1 MTGRVSCRRYH
12 RAVSDNTETMSQFTA
27 LNVSLIIGVLI
38 TALLIG
44 HLLRQRR
51 SPAATLGWIIFMVSA
66 PWLAVPLY
74 LTLGTRKLTARAQPT
89 SHPLPTEAD
98 TPLARLL
105 ASAGVPP
112 PRPGNQVIWHR
123 DGDAAWDALI
133 AVVDSSTRTLDV
145 SLFLLRDDTCGSR
158 FIEKLAARAEAG
170 VRVRLLIDGIGS
182 LLLARRGL
190 RRLRATGV
198 DTAWFI
204 PLLHRPL
211 RGRTNLRNHR
221 KLVIADTTRA
231 WSGGRNIADEY
242 FAADSAW
249 IDLSFSIDGPAV
261 ADLARL
267 FADDWAFASK
277 RSVEPD
283 AVVPAEAGEHTV
295 QIVPSGPVMARDTL
309 HELMLT
315 ACYGAQKRI
324 WIATP
329 YFVPD
334 EALQQALV
342 LAARR
347 GVEVRLL
354 LPQRSN
360 HRLADLARARYL
372 RELVAA
378 GATIKAVPHAMQ
390 HAKALLADDLA
401 LSGSANFD
409 LRSLFLNFEVGCLF
423 LSPSDS
429 EALASWLARLDT
441 LTVGYQPPTDR
452 WGRGLVEGLVML
464 VAFQI

>member
-1 MTGRVSCRRYH
+1 MSRSVH
-12 RAVSDNTETMSQFTA
+12 TEAMGQLTVLHF
-27 LNVSLIIGVLI
+27 SLIAGVLI

-66 PWLAVPLY
+66 PWLAVPVY
-74 LTLGTRKLTARAQPT
+74 LTLGTRKLATLPQPA
-89 SHPLPTEAD
+89 SHPFPTEAG

-112 PRPGNQVIWHR
+112 PRTGNQVTWHR
-123 DGDAAWDALI
+123 DGDAAWDELI
-133 AVVDSSTRTLDV
+133 AVVDGSTRTLDV
-145 SLFLLRDDTCGSR
+145 ALFLLRDDARGSR
-158 FIEKLAARAEAG
+158 FMEQLATRAEAG

-182 LLLARRGL
+182 LLLARHGL
-190 RRLRATGV
+190 RRLRAAGV
-198 DTAWFI
+198 EVAWFI

-221 KLVIADTTRA
+221 KLVIADHARA
-231 WSGGRNIADEY
+231 WTGGRNVADEY
-242 FAADSAW
+242 FAADSEW
-249 IDLSFSIDGPAV
+249 IDLSFGVAGPAV
-261 ADLARL
+261 ADMAQV
-267 FADDWAFASK
+267 FAADWAFARK
-277 RSVEPD
+277 QTPATD
-283 AVVPAEAGEHTV
+283 DHMPAAVGMSTV
-295 QIVPSGPVMARDTL
+295 QVIPSGPTLARDTL
-309 HELMLT
+309 HELMLS
-315 ACYGAQKRI
+315 ACYSAQHRI

-334 EALQQALV
+334 EALLQALV

-354 LPQRSN
+354 LPQQSN

-378 GATIKAVPHAMQ
+378 GAIIKVIPHAML

-401 LSGSANFD
+401 LAGSANVD
-409 LRSLFLNFEVGCLF
+409 LRSLFLNFELGCLF
-423 LSPSDS
+423 LSTSDS
-429 EALASWLARLDT
+429 EALASWLSRLNGMADEY
-441 LTVGYQPPTDR
+441 VSPPDR
-452 WGRGLVEGLVML
+452 WGRGLLEGLVL
-464 VAFQI
+464 LAAFQI

>member
-1 MTGRVSCRRYH
+1 
-12 RAVSDNTETMSQFTA
+12 MSQITVLHF
-27 LNVSLIIGVLI
+27 SLIAGVLV
-38 TALLIG
+38 TAMLIG

-66 PWLAVPLY
+66 PWLAVPVY
-74 LTLGTRKLTARAQPT
+74 LTLGTRKLTAFALPALC
-89 SHPLPTEAD
+89 PLPAEAD

-105 ASAGVPP
+105 ASAGVPA
-112 PRPGNQVIWHR
+112 PRPGNQVSLHR
-123 DGDAAWDALI
+123 DGDVAWDELVAL
-133 AVVDSSTRTLDV
+133 VDSSTHTLDV
-145 SLFLLRDDTCGSR
+145 ALFLLRDDSCGSR
-158 FIEKLAARAEAG
+158 FMEKLAARAKAG

-182 LLLARRGL
+182 FLLARRSL
-190 RRLRATGV
+190 HRLREAGV
-198 DTAWFI
+198 ETSWFI

-221 KLVIADTTRA
+221 KLVIADHARA
-231 WSGGRNIADEY
+231 WTGGRNVADEY
-242 FAADSAW
+242 FAADNVW
-249 IDLSFSIDGPAV
+249 IDLSFSIAGPAV
-261 ADLARL
+261 ADLANV
-267 FADDWAFASK
+267 FAADWAFTHK
-277 RSVEPD
+277 QTVQPGVE
-283 AVVPAEAGEHTV
+283 VPAAAGEQTV
-295 QIVPSGPVMARDTL
+295 QIVPSGPEMARDTL

-315 ACYGAQKRI
+315 ACYGAQRRI

-360 HRLADLARARYL
+360 HCLADLARARYL

-378 GATIKAVPHAMQ
+378 GAIVKAVPHAMQ

-401 LSGSANFD
+401 LAGSANVD
-409 LRSLFLNFEVGCLF
+409 LRSLFLNFELGCLF
-423 LSPSDS
+423 LSPSNS
-429 EALASWLARLDT
+429 QALAEWLVRLDT
-441 LTVGYQPPTDR
+441 QAIEYQPPPDL
-452 WGRGLVEGLVML
+452 WGRGLVEGLVL
-464 VAFQI
+464 LAAFQI

>member
-1 MTGRVSCRRYH
+1 MDSITL
-12 RAVSDNTETMSQFTA
+12 
-27 LNVSLIIGVLI
+27 LNVSLTAGVLI

-51 SPAATLGWIIFMVSA
+51 SPAATLGWILFMVSA
-66 PWLAVPLY
+66 PWIAVPVY
-74 LTLGTRKLTARAQPT
+74 LLLGTRKLAPRVHPP

-112 PRPGNQVIWHR
+112 PRAGNHVDWHH
-123 DGDAAWDALI
+123 DGNAAWDALI

-145 SLFLLRDDTCGSR
+145 ALFLLRNDTRGNR
-158 FIEKLAARAEAG
+158 FMEKLAACAESG
-170 VRVRLLIDGIGS
+170 VRVRLLVDGIGS
-182 LLLARRGL
+182 LLLARRVL

-198 DTAWFI
+198 ETAWFI

-211 RGRTNLRNHR
+211 RGRTNMRNHR
-221 KLVIADTTRA
+221 KLVIADSSRA
-231 WSGGRNIADEY
+231 WSGGRNIANEY
-242 FAADSAW
+242 FAADNAW
-249 IDLSFSIDGPAV
+249 IDLSFSLAGPAV

-267 FADDWAFASK
+267 FADDWAFANG
-277 RSVEPD
+277 RSATSEC
-283 AVVPAEAGEHTV
+283 VVPAAAGDHVV
-295 QIVPSGPVMARDTL
+295 QVVPSGPVMVRDTL

-315 ACYGAQKRI
+315 ACYGAQQRI

-347 GVEVRLL
+347 GVEVHLL
-354 LPQRSN
+354 LPRRSN

-378 GATIKAVPHAMQ
+378 GATIKVTPLAMQ

-401 LSGSANFD
+401 VAGSANFD

-423 LSPSDS
+423 LSPSDGT
-429 EALASWLARLDT
+429 ALTEWLTRLDT
-441 LTVGYQPPTDR
+441 QTVGYQPPADR
-452 WGRGLVEGLVML
+452 WGRGLVEALVML

>member
-1 MTGRVSCRRYH
+1 MG
-12 RAVSDNTETMSQFTA
+12 QFTV
-27 LNVSLIIGVLI
+27 LHFSLIAGVLI

-51 SPAATLGWIIFMVSA
+51 SPAATLGWIVFMVSA
-66 PWLAVPLY
+66 PWLAVPVY
-74 LTLGTRKLTARAQPT
+74 LTLGTRKLAAPAQPALR
-89 SHPLPTEAD
+89 PLPSDAD

-145 SLFLLRDDTCGSR
+145 ALFLLRDDTRGSR
-158 FIEKLAARAEAG
+158 FMEKLAARAEAG

-190 RRLRATGV
+190 RRLRAAGV
-198 DTAWFI
+198 ATAWFI

-221 KLVIADTTRA
+221 KLAIADHARA
-231 WSGGRNIADEY
+231 WTGGRNVADEY
-242 FAADSAW
+242 FAADSTW
-249 IDLSFSIDGPAV
+249 IDLSFSIAGPAV
-261 ADLARL
+261 ADLAHV
-267 FADDWAFASK
+267 FAGDWAFARK
-277 RSVEPD
+277 RLAEPD
-283 AVVPAEAGEHTV
+283 VVVPAVAGEQTV
-295 QIVPSGPVMARDTL
+295 QIVPSGPALARDTL

-315 ACYGAQKRI
+315 ACYGAQRRI

-354 LPQRSN
+354 LPRRSN

-372 RELVAA
+372 RELAAA
-378 GATIKAVPHAMQ
+378 GAIIKVVPDAML

-401 LSGSANFD
+401 LAGSANVD
-409 LRSLFLNFEVGCLF
+409 LRSLFLNFELGCLF
-423 LSPSDS
+423 LSASDS
-429 EALASWLARLDT
+429 EALAAWLTRLDAMT
-441 LTVGYQPPTDR
+441 IEYQPPTDR
-452 WGRGLVEGLVML
+452 WGRGLIEGLVLL

>member
-1 MTGRVSCRRYH
+1 MG
-12 RAVSDNTETMSQFTA
+12 QFTA
-27 LNVSLIIGVLI
+27 LHFSLIAGVLI

-51 SPAATLGWIIFMVSA
+51 SPAATLGWIVFMVSA
-66 PWLAVPLY
+66 PWLAVPVY
-74 LTLGTRKLTARAQPT
+74 LTLGTRKLAAPALPAAR
-89 SHPLPTEAD
+89 PLPDDAD
-98 TPLARLL
+98 TPLGRLL

-112 PRPGNQVIWHR
+112 PRAGNQVSWHR

-133 AVVDSSTRTLDV
+133 KVVDNSLHSLDV
-145 SLFLLRDDTCGSR
+145 ALFLLRDDTRGSR
-158 FIEKLAARAEAG
+158 FMEKLAARAEAG
-170 VRVRLLIDGIGS
+170 VQVRLLIDGIGS

-190 RRLRATGV
+190 RRLRAAGV
-198 DTAWFI
+198 KTAWFI

-221 KLVIADTTRA
+221 KLVIADHARA
-231 WSGGRNIADEY
+231 WTGGRNVADEY
-242 FAADSAW
+242 FAPESRW
-249 IDLSFSIDGPAV
+249 IDLSFSIAGPAV
-261 ADLARL
+261 ADLAHV
-267 FADDWAFASK
+267 FAADWAFARK
-277 RSVEPD
+277 RARESDV
-283 AVVPAEAGEHTV
+283 ALPAAAGAHTV
-295 QIVPSGPVMARDTL
+295 QIIPSGPALTRDTL

-315 ACYGAQKRI
+315 ACYSAKQRI

-354 LPQRSN
+354 LPRRSN

-372 RELVAA
+372 RELAAA
-378 GATIKAVPHAMQ
+378 GALIKVVPDAML

-401 LSGSANFD
+401 LAGSANVD
-409 LRSLFLNFEVGCLF
+409 LRSLFLNFELGCLF
-423 LSPSDS
+423 LSPTDS
-429 EALASWLARLDT
+429 EALAAWLTRLDA
-441 LTVGYQPPTDR
+441 LTIEHHPPADR
-452 WGRGLVEGLVML
+452 WGRGLIEGLVLL

>member
-1 MTGRVSCRRYH
+1 MMGQITLLH
-12 RAVSDNTETMSQFTA
+12 
-27 LNVSLIIGVLI
+27 VSLAAGVLF

-66 PWLAVPLY
+66 PWIAVPAY
-74 LTLGTRKLTARAQPT
+74 LMLGTRKMAARAQPP

-112 PRPGNQVIWHR
+112 PRAGNRVIWHD
-123 DGDAAWDALI
+123 DGEAAWDALV
-133 AVVDSSTRTLDV
+133 ALVDSSTRTLDV
-145 SLFLLRDDTCGSR
+145 ALFLLRDDAHGSR
-158 FIEKLAARAEAG
+158 FMQQLAVRAEAG

-190 RRLRATGV
+190 RRLRANGV
-198 DTAWFI
+198 ETAWFI

-221 KLVIADTTRA
+221 KLVIADHARA

-242 FAADSAW
+242 FAGDRAW
-249 IDLSFSIDGPAV
+249 IDLSNSIAGPAV

-277 RSVEPD
+277 RSAAPD
-283 AVVPAEAGEHTV
+283 VVIPAPAGDHTV
-295 QIVPSGPVMARDTL
+295 QVIPSGPVMARDTL

-324 WIATP
+324 WLATP

-347 GVEVRLL
+347 GVDVRLL
-354 LPQRSN
+354 LPRRSN
-360 HRLADLARARYL
+360 HRLADLARPRYL

-378 GATIKAVPHAMQ
+378 GATIKVTPAAMQ
-390 HAKALLADDLA
+390 HAKALLADNLA
-401 LSGSANFD
+401 LAGSANFD
-409 LRSLFLNFEVGCLF
+409 LRSLFLNFEVDCLF
-423 LSPSDS
+423 LSPVDV
-429 EALASWLARLDT
+429 EALTAWLTRLDG
-441 LTVGYQPPTDR
+441 LTTGYHPPPDR
-452 WGRGLVEGLVML
+452 WGRSLVEGLVLL

>member
-1 MTGRVSCRRYH
+1 MGDITLLH
-12 RAVSDNTETMSQFTA
+12 
-27 LNVSLIIGVLI
+27 VSLVVGVLV

-44 HLLRQRR
+44 HILRQRR

-66 PWLAVPLY
+66 PWLAVPAY
-74 LTLGTRKLTARAQPT
+74 LTLGTRKLAAPVQPA
-89 SHPLPTEAD
+89 SHPLPPEAD
-98 TPLARLL
+98 TALARLL

-112 PRPGNQVIWHR
+112 PRPGNQVHWHR

-133 AVVDSSTRTLDV
+133 EVVDGSARTLDV
-145 SLFLLRDDTCGSR
+145 ALFLLRDDSCGSR
-158 FIEKLAARAEAG
+158 FMEKLAARARAG

-190 RRLRATGV
+190 RLLRATGV
-198 DTAWFI
+198 ETAWFI

-211 RGRTNLRNHR
+211 RGRTNMRNHR
-221 KLVIADTTRA
+221 KLVIADHTRA
-231 WSGGRNIADEY
+231 WSGGRNIGDEY

-249 IDLSFSIDGPAV
+249 IDLSFSLAGPAV

-267 FADDWAFASK
+267 FAADWAFASK
-277 RSVEPD
+277 QPAGAEVAIP
-283 AVVPAEAGEHTV
+283 AVAGEHTV
-295 QIVPSGPVMARDTL
+295 QVVPSGPVMARDTL

-315 ACYGAQKRI
+315 ACYGAQQRI
-324 WIATP
+324 WLATP

-354 LPQRSN
+354 LPRHSN
-360 HRLADLARARYL
+360 HRLADLARPRYL

-378 GATIKAVPHAMQ
+378 GATIKVTQTAMQ

-401 LSGSANFD
+401 LAGSANFD
-409 LRSLFLNFEVGCLF
+409 LRSLFLNFEVDCLF
-423 LSPSDS
+423 LSPVDV
-429 EALASWLARLDT
+429 EALTAWLTRLDG
-441 LTVGYQPPTDR
+441 LTTEYHPPPDR
-452 WGRGLVEGLVML
+452 WGRSLIEGLVLL

>member
-1 MTGRVSCRRYH
+1 MGHITLLH
-12 RAVSDNTETMSQFTA
+12 
-27 LNVSLIIGVLI
+27 VSLIVGVLV

-44 HLLRQRR
+44 HILRQRR

-66 PWLAVPLY
+66 PWLAVPAY
-74 LTLGTRKLTARAQPT
+74 LTLGTRKLAAPVQPA
-89 SHPLPTEAD
+89 SHPLPPEAD
-98 TPLARLL
+98 TALARLL

-112 PRPGNQVIWHR
+112 PRPGNQVRWHR
-123 DGDAAWDALI
+123 DGDKAWAALI
-133 AVVDSSTRTLDV
+133 EVVDGSTRTLDV

-158 FIEKLAARAEAG
+158 FMEKLAARAKAG

-190 RRLRATGV
+190 RLLRATGV
-198 DTAWFI
+198 ETAWFI

-211 RGRTNLRNHR
+211 RGRTNMRNHR
-221 KLVIADTTRA
+221 KLVIADNMRA

-249 IDLSFSIDGPAV
+249 IDLSFSLAGPAV
-261 ADLARL
+261 ADLAKL
-267 FADDWAFASK
+267 FAADWAFASK
-277 RSVEPD
+277 QPTEPEV
-283 AVVPAEAGEHTV
+283 AIPAAAGEHTV
-295 QIVPSGPVMARDTL
+295 QVVPSGPVMARDTL

-315 ACYGAQKRI
+315 ACYGAQQRI
-324 WIATP
+324 WLATP

-354 LPQRSN
+354 LPRHSN
-360 HRLADLARARYL
+360 HRLADLARPRYL

-378 GATIKAVPHAMQ
+378 GATIKVTDAMQ

-401 LSGSANFD
+401 LAGSANFD
-409 LRSLFLNFEVGCLF
+409 LRSLFLNFEVDCLF
-423 LSPSDS
+423 LSPLDV
-429 EALASWLARLDT
+429 EALATWLTRLNG
-441 LTVGYQPPTDR
+441 LTTEYSPPPDR
-452 WGRGLVEGLVML
+452 WGRSLIEGLVLL

>member
-1 MTGRVSCRRYH
+1 MGHITLLH
-12 RAVSDNTETMSQFTA
+12 
-27 LNVSLIIGVLI
+27 VSLFAGVLV

-51 SPAATLGWIIFMVSA
+51 SPATTLGWIIFMVSA
-66 PWLAVPLY
+66 PWLAVPVY
-74 LTLGTRKLTARAQPT
+74 LTLGTRKLFTPNQPAF
-89 SHPLPTEAD
+89 HPPEHAETG

-112 PRPGNQVIWHR
+112 PRPGNQVSWHR
-123 DGDAAWDALI
+123 DGDAAWDALV
-133 AVVDSSTRTLDV
+133 ALVDSSMHTLDIA
-145 SLFLLRDDTCGSR
+145 LFLLRDDTRGSR
-158 FIEKLAARAEAG
+158 FMEQLAARAEAG

-190 RRLRATGV
+190 RRLRAAGV
-198 DTAWFI
+198 ETAWFI

-221 KLVIADTTRA
+221 KLVIADHTRA
-231 WSGGRNIADEY
+231 WTGGRNVADEY

-249 IDLSFSIDGPAV
+249 IDLSFSVAGPAV
-261 ADLARL
+261 ADLAQL
-267 FADDWAFASK
+267 FAADWTFARR
-277 RSVEPD
+277 RSHLAD
-283 AVVPAEAGEHTV
+283 IAVPATAGEQTV
-295 QIVPSGPVMARDTL
+295 QVIPSGPALARDTL

-315 ACYGAQKRI
+315 ACYGAQRRI

-347 GVEVRLL
+347 GVDVRLL
-354 LPQRSN
+354 LPRRSN

-372 RELVAA
+372 RELIAA
-378 GATIKAVPHAMQ
+378 GAIVKAVPQAMQ

-401 LSGSANFD
+401 LAGSANVD
-409 LRSLFLNFEVGCLF
+409 LRSLFLNFELACLF

-429 EALASWLARLDT
+429 EALAAWLTRLDGQ
-441 LTVGYQPPTDR
+441 TVDYQPVPAR
-452 WGRGLVEGLVML
+452 WGLGLVEGLVL
-464 VAFQI
+464 LAAFQI

>member
-1 MTGRVSCRRYH
+1 MG
-12 RAVSDNTETMSQFTA
+12 QFTA
-27 LNVSLIIGVLI
+27 LHFSLIAGVLI

-51 SPAATLGWIIFMVSA
+51 SPAATLGWIVFMVSA
-66 PWLAVPLY
+66 PWLAVPVY
-74 LTLGTRKLTARAQPT
+74 LTLGTRKLGAPALPAAR
-89 SHPLPTEAD
+89 PLPDDAD
-98 TPLARLL
+98 TPLGRLL

-112 PRPGNQVIWHR
+112 PRAGNQVSWHR
-123 DGDAAWDALI
+123 DGDAAWDALVK
-133 AVVDSSTRTLDV
+133 VVDNSLHSLDV
-145 SLFLLRDDTCGSR
+145 ALFLLRDDTRGSR
-158 FIEKLAARAEAG
+158 FMEKLAARAEAG
-170 VRVRLLIDGIGS
+170 VQVRLLIDGIGS

-190 RRLRATGV
+190 RRLRAAGV
-198 DTAWFI
+198 KTAWFI

-221 KLVIADTTRA
+221 KLVIADHARA
-231 WSGGRNIADEY
+231 WTGGRNVADEY
-242 FAADSAW
+242 FAPESRW
-249 IDLSFSIDGPAV
+249 IDLSFSIAGPAV
-261 ADLARL
+261 ADLAHV
-267 FADDWAFASK
+267 FAADWAFARK
-277 RSVEPD
+277 RARESDV
-283 AVVPAEAGEHTV
+283 ALPAAAGAHTV
-295 QIVPSGPVMARDTL
+295 QIIPSGPALTRDTL

-315 ACYGAQKRI
+315 ACYSAKQRI

-354 LPQRSN
+354 LPRRSN

-372 RELVAA
+372 RELAAA
-378 GATIKAVPHAMQ
+378 GALIKVVPDAML

-401 LSGSANFD
+401 LAGSANVD
-409 LRSLFLNFEVGCLF
+409 LRSLFLNFELGCLF
-423 LSPSDS
+423 LSPTDS
-429 EALASWLARLDT
+429 EALAAWLTRLDA
-441 LTVGYQPPTDR
+441 LTIEHHPPADR
-452 WGRGLVEGLVML
+452 WGRGLIEGLVLL

>member
-1 MTGRVSCRRYH
+1 MGQLTVLH
-12 RAVSDNTETMSQFTA
+12 F
-27 LNVSLIIGVLI
+27 SLIAGVLI

-66 PWLAVPLY
+66 PWLAVPVY
-74 LTLGTRKLTARAQPT
+74 LTLGTRKLAAPAPPASQ
-89 SHPLPTEAD
+89 PLPAEAG

-112 PRPGNQVIWHR
+112 PRTGNLVSWHR
-123 DGDAAWDALI
+123 DGDAAWDELV
-133 AVVDSSTRTLDV
+133 AVVNGSTRTLDV
-145 SLFLLRDDTCGSR
+145 ALFLLRDDTRGSR
-158 FIEKLAARAEAG
+158 FMEQLARRAEAG

-182 LLLARRGL
+182 LLVARHGL
-190 RRLRATGV
+190 RRLRAAGV
-198 DTAWFI
+198 QVAWFI

-221 KLVIADTTRA
+221 KLVIADHARA
-231 WSGGRNIADEY
+231 WTGGRNVADEY
-242 FAADSAW
+242 FAADSEW
-249 IDLSFSIDGPAV
+249 IDLSFGIAGPAV
-261 ADLARL
+261 ADLAQL
-267 FADDWAFASK
+267 FAADWAFA
-277 RSVEPD
+277 RRQPPD
-283 AVVPAEAGEHTV
+283 ADVVMPAAVGMSTV
-295 QIVPSGPVMARDTL
+295 QVIPSGPALARDTL

-315 ACYGAQKRI
+315 ACYGAQRRI

-354 LPQRSN
+354 LPRRSN

-378 GATIKAVPHAMQ
+378 GAIVKAVPHAMV

-401 LSGSANFD
+401 LAGSANVD
-409 LRSLFLNFEVGCLF
+409 LRSLFLNFELGCLF

-429 EALASWLARLDT
+429 EAMAIWLSRLDAMT
-441 LTVGYQPPTDR
+441 DEYQPAPDR
-452 WGRGLVEGLVML
+452 WGRGLLEGVVLL
-464 VAFQI
+464 AAFQI

>member
-1 MTGRVSCRRYH
+1 MGQLTVLH
-12 RAVSDNTETMSQFTA
+12 F
-27 LNVSLIIGVLI
+27 SLIAGVLI

-66 PWLAVPLY
+66 PWLAVPVY
-74 LTLGTRKLTARAQPT
+74 LTLGTRKLAAPAAPV
-89 SHPLPTEAD
+89 SYPLPTEAD

-112 PRPGNQVIWHR
+112 PRTGNQVSWHH
-123 DGDAAWDALI
+123 DGEAAWDELI
-133 AVVDSSTRTLDV
+133 AIINGSMRTLDV
-145 SLFLLRDDTCGSR
+145 TLFLLRDDARGSR
-158 FIEKLAARAEAG
+158 FMEQLATRAEAG

-182 LLLARRGL
+182 LLLARNGL
-190 RRLRATGV
+190 RRLRAAGV
-198 DTAWFI
+198 EVAWFI

-221 KLVIADTTRA
+221 KLVIADHARA
-231 WSGGRNIADEY
+231 WTGGRNVADEY
-242 FAADSAW
+242 FAADSVW
-249 IDLSFSIDGPAV
+249 LDLSFGVAGPVV
-261 ADLARL
+261 ADMAQV
-267 FADDWAFASK
+267 FSADWAFARK
-277 RSVEPD
+277 QTPD
-283 AVVPAEAGEHTV
+283 ADIERPAAVGLSTV
-295 QIVPSGPVMARDTL
+295 QVIPSGPALARDTL

-315 ACYGAQKRI
+315 ACYSAQCRI

-354 LPQRSN
+354 LPRRSN
-360 HRLADLARARYL
+360 HRMADLARARYL

-378 GATIKAVPHAMQ
+378 GAIIKAVPHAML

-401 LSGSANFD
+401 LAGSANVD
-409 LRSLFLNFEVGCLF
+409 LRSLFLNFELGCLF

-429 EALASWLARLDT
+429 EALASWLSRLDAMT
-441 LTVGYQPPTDR
+441 DEYVPPRDR
-452 WGRGLVEGLVML
+452 WGRGLIEGLVLL

>member
-1 MTGRVSCRRYH
+1 MGQITVLHFSFV
-12 RAVSDNTETMSQFTA
+12 A
-27 LNVSLIIGVLI
+27 GVLV

-66 PWLAVPLY
+66 PWLAVPMY
-74 LTLGTRKLTARAQPT
+74 LTLGTRKLSTPAHPALHRQPVD
-89 SHPLPTEAD
+89 AD

-112 PRPGNQVIWHR
+112 PRSGNQVVWHH
-123 DGDAAWDALI
+123 DGEAAWDALI
-133 AVVDSSTRTLDV
+133 SVVDSSTRTLDV
-145 SLFLLRDDTCGSR
+145 ALFLLRDDTRGSC
-158 FIEKLAARAEAG
+158 FMDQLAARSKAG

-182 LLLARRGL
+182 FLLARRGL
-190 RRLRATGV
+190 RRLRAVGV
-198 DTAWFI
+198 EVAWFI

-221 KLVIADTTRA
+221 KLVIADHARA
-231 WSGGRNIADEY
+231 WTGGRNIADEY
-242 FAADSAW
+242 FAADTTW
-249 IDLSFSIDGPAV
+249 IDLSFSLAGPAV
-261 ADLARL
+261 ADMAHV
-267 FADDWAFASK
+267 FAADWAFARK
-277 RSVEPD
+277 RVAGPDVATPSV
-283 AVVPAEAGEHTV
+283 AGNHTV
-295 QIVPSGPVMARDTL
+295 QIVPSGPTLARDTL

-315 ACYGAQKRI
+315 ACYGAQHRI

-347 GVEVRLL
+347 GVDVRLL
-354 LPQRSN
+354 LPLRSN

-378 GATIKAVPHAMQ
+378 GASIKVVPLAML
-390 HAKALLADDLA
+390 HAKALLADKLA
-401 LSGSANFD
+401 LAGSANVD
-409 LRSLFLNFEVGCLF
+409 LRSLFLNFELACLF
-423 LSPSDS
+423 LSAADS
-429 EALASWLARLDT
+429 ETLTAWLTRLDAM
-441 LTVGYQPPTDR
+441 TVDYRPPPDR
-452 WGRGLVEGLVML
+452 WGRGLLEGLVL
-464 VAFQI
+464 LAAFQI